1 MTMKQFNL
9 RPDATMHITGKPTRT
24 LPAALLRAS
33 LLLLALGGGVCHA
46 ADRYLIDPEHTFSYF
61 EYNHWSLSMQ
71 RSRFD
76 STRGSIEIDQASH
89 SGSIDIEID
98 AASISTG
105 NDSFNQIMR
114 SGNFFD
120 AANYPK
126 ISFKSSSLHFEEQ
139 QLTQVDGDLTIKGIT
154 HPVTLEIH
162 NFNCR
167 FMLVYGKQV
176 CGANGS
182 AKILRS
188 DYKLGRYVPFVS
200 DAVTLHIDVEAIKEY
215 NAPAPN

>member
-1 MTMKQFNL
+1 MQT
-9 RPDATMHITGKPTRT
+9 TSKPTSF
-24 LPAALLRAS
+24 LPSALLRSS
-33 LLLLALGGGVCHA
+33 LLLLALNGGVCNA

-61 EYNHWSLSMQ
+61 EYNHWGLSTQ

-76 STRGSIEIDQASH
+76 STTGSIEIDQASH

-98 AASISTG
+98 AASVSTG
-105 NDSFNQIMR
+105 NDGFNQIMR
-114 SGNFFD
+114 SGDFFD
-120 AANYPK
+120 VANYPK
-126 ISFKSSSLHFEEQ
+126 INFKSSSLHFEEQ
-139 QLTQVDGDLTIKGIT
+139 QLTQVDGDLTIRGVT

-167 FMLVYGKQV
+167 FMLIYGKQV

-188 DYKLGRYVPFVS
+188 DYKLGRYAPFVS

-215 NAPAPN
+215 NAAAPN